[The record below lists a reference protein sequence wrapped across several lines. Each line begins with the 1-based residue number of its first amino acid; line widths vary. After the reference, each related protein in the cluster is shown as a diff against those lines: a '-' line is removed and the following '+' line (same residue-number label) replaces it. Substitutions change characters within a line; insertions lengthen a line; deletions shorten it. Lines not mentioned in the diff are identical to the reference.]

1 MKKFDRV
8 SKYYDTFMRL
18 LSFDNSGEIKDLLM
32 LTGHE
37 VIVDVG
43 GGTGTLAKKLADSCR
58 LVYVLDE
65 SKGML
70 SKIKDH
76 EKIIPTLG
84 DALKTNFNSE
94 SIDIV
99 TMVDS
104 LHHMD
109 NHPSLINEMHRLL
122 KVGGKILILDLERED
137 IKIKLLNI
145 FEFFLFGKLNY
156 RTSQEVITLLSEKF
170 NVIKHIDK
178 KYYYFILAE
187 KPDLD

>member
-1 MKKFDRV
+1 MKKFDKV
-8 SKYYDTFMRL
+8 AGHYDNFMKL
-18 LSFDNSGEIKDLLM
+18 FAFDKSDEIKDALM
-32 LTGHE
+32 LRGDE
-37 VIVDVG
+37 IVVDVG
-43 GGTGTLAKKLADSCR
+43 GGTGKLAEVMADNCQTI
-58 LVYVLDE
+58 YVLDE

-70 SKIKDH
+70 AKVKQNSKVKP
-76 EKIIPTLG
+76 IIR
-84 DALKTNFNSE
+84 DALNTNFEKE

-104 LHHMD
+104 LHHID
-109 NHPSLINEMHRLL
+109 NHPELMKEMHRIL

-137 IKIKLLNI
+137 IRIKLLKI

-156 RTSQEVITLLSEKF
+156 RTSKEVITLLSEKF

>member
-1 MKKFDRV
+1 MKKFDKV
-8 SKYYDTFMRL
+8 AGHYDNFMKL
-18 LSFDNSGEIKDLLM
+18 FAFDKSDEIKDALM
-32 LTGHE
+32 LRGDE
-37 VIVDVG
+37 IVVDVG
-43 GGTGTLAKKLADSCR
+43 GGTGKLAEVMADNCQTI
-58 LVYVLDE
+58 YVLDE

-70 SKIKDH
+70 AKVKQNSKVKP
-76 EKIIPTLG
+76 IIR
-84 DALKTNFNSE
+84 DALNTNFEKE

-104 LHHMD
+104 LHHID
-109 NHPSLINEMHRLL
+109 NHPELMKEMHRIL
-122 KVGGKILILDLERED
+122 KVGEKILILDLERED
-137 IKIKLLNI
+137 IRIKLLKI

-156 RTSQEVITLLSEKF
+156 RTSKEVITLLSEKF

>member
-1 MKKFDRV
+1 MKKFDKV
-8 SKYYDTFMRL
+8 AGHYDNFMKL
-18 LSFDNSGEIKDLLM
+18 FAFDKSDEIKDALM
-32 LTGHE
+32 LRGDE
-37 VIVDVG
+37 IVVDVG
-43 GGTGTLAKKLADSCR
+43 GGTGKLAEVMADNCQTI
-58 LVYVLDE
+58 YVLDE

-70 SKIKDH
+70 AKVKQNSKVKP
-76 EKIIPTLG
+76 IIG
-84 DALKTNFNSE
+84 DALNTNFEKE

-104 LHHMD
+104 LHHID
-109 NHPSLINEMHRLL
+109 NHPELMKEMHRIL

-137 IKIKLLNI
+137 IRIKLLKI

-156 RTSQEVITLLSEKF
+156 RTSKEVITLLSEKF